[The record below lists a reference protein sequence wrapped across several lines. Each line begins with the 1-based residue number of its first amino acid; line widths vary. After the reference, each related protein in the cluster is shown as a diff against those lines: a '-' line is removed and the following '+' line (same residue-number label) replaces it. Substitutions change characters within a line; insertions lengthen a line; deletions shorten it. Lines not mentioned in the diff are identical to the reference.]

1 MSRDNFTFQKQK
13 SKYMKSICF
22 FLLCWL
28 LAQNFAFAQNESA
41 VRMIEAETIGSTEK
55 VIEKA
60 SSSPVVQ
67 TIKAISAKQVEPLQ
81 TNELVKP
88 APISGSFA
96 KQIKKNL
103 KPQKNTQENK
113 PNREGKFWAGL
124 FGLISSL
131 AFVLLFGEAVWGIFL
146 VSIVALIIA
155 FIINARVGSVFAVI
169 NLIISLIIVIVSISS
184 SNGMAL
190 LMGLLMLG
198 FTLGLMGV
206 GSASSSSTVIF
217 SR

>member
-1 MSRDNFTFQKQK
+1 
-13 SKYMKSICF
+13 MKSIYF
-22 FLLCWL
+22 FLLCWF
-28 LAQNFAFAQNESA
+28 LAKNVAIAQNESA
-41 VRMIEAETIGSTEK
+41 VRMIEAETISSTEK

-60 SSSPVVQ
+60 SHSPVVQ

-88 APISGSFA
+88 APISGRFA

-103 KPQKNTQENK
+103 KPQKNTQENN

-146 VSIVALIIA
+146 VSIGALIIS

-169 NLIISLIIVIVSISS
+169 NLIVSLILVIVGISS

-190 LMGLLMLG
+190 LLGLLMLA

>member
-1 MSRDNFTFQKQK
+1 
-13 SKYMKSICF
+13 MKSIYF
-22 FLLCWL
+22 FLLCWF
-28 LAQNFAFAQNESA
+28 LAQNVAIAQNESA
-41 VRMIEAETIGSTEK
+41 VRMIEAETISSTEK

-60 SSSPVVQ
+60 SYSPVVQ
-67 TIKAISAKQVEPLQ
+67 TIKAISTKQVEPLQ

-88 APISGSFA
+88 APISGSFT

-103 KPQKNTQENK
+103 KPQKNTQENNPK
-113 PNREGKFWAGL
+113 REGKFWAGL

-146 VSIVALIIA
+146 VSIVALIIS

-169 NLIISLIIVIVSISS
+169 NLIISLILVIVGISS

-190 LMGLLMLG
+190 LLGLLMLA

-217 SR
+217 